1 MSEPVSISTDKY
13 TKEGKVEVDGKI
25 WSVKLPGAGTELKL
39 SQAQR
44 RIKVLDKKIESDNA
58 TEEDLDRYDQY
69 EKTIYDVFLNV
80 FKDSTKDNSE
90 VKEWVE
96 NTPFAIIMLAFED
109 IKNAANGED
118 NGSEKSSGSA

>member
-1 MSEPVSISTDKY
+1 MSEPVRISTDKY

-44 RIKVLDKKIESDNA
+44 RTKVLDKKIESDNA